1 MFKINNEENKQYLQL
16 LAICFVL
23 LIFIF
28 ILAGLDKGLRPGAT
42 ITTSTSPTT
51 VVTTTSAQSTTK
63 KTTTTTAKTTKK
75 KKTTKKTT
83 VKKATKG
90 DKKVYQDY
98 AHDLVINKYGW
109 TEEDFDALVWIWN
122 RESGWNPYAENKKS
136 GAYGIPQAWPAKK
149 MASAGDDWRTN
160 YKTQI
165 NWGLKYIKKRYG
177 SPLKAKKHYQTK
189 GYY

>member
-1 MFKINNEENKQYLQL
+1 MRINNEDTKIYILWL
-16 LAICFVL
+16 LAILVIILC
-23 LIFIF
+23 IFMP
-28 ILAGLDKGLRPGAT
+28 AGVGQETKEPATTITTTSQVTTKPTTSAT
-42 ITTSTSPTT
+42 ITT
-51 VVTTTSAQSTTK
+51 K
-63 KTTTTTAKTTKK
+63 KVTTAKTTKK

-90 DKKVYQDY
+90 DKKVYQNY